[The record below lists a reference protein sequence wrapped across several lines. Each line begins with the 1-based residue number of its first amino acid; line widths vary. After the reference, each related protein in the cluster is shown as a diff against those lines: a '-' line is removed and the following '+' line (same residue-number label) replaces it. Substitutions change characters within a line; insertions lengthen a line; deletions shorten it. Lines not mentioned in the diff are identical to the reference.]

1 MLKRGSIRFFYLYT
15 YIDYTKG
22 EKLTLMAEREK
33 SEKNKTQT
41 ELIITGFQEFI

>member
-15 YIDYTKG
+15 YIYYTKG

-33 SEKNKTQT
+33 PVKNKAQT
-41 ELIITGFQEFI
+41 ELIIIGLQEFI